1 MTTTEQI
8 QTLIEMH
15 ENWRKAMLAV
25 IRSPSTPEVVAA
37 RLVHADLFPPVVLD
51 LALSDARRLEA
62 EAANVKPKD
71 EPKGEIK

>member
-1 MTTTEQI
+1 MTPTEQI
-8 QTLIEMH
+8 QALIEMH
-15 ENWRKAMLAV
+15 GNWRKAMLAV

-37 RLVHADLFPPVVLD
+37 RLVHADLFPPVVLN

-71 EPKGEIK
+71 EPKGEMK

>member
-37 RLVHADLFPPVVLD
+37 RLVHADLFPPVVLN